1 MSFTGDRKGRLIV
14 FEGIDGTGKSTHI
27 GMLRA
32 LLESRGL
39 EVVQSFE
46 PTCGQ
51 WGRML
56 RESAVTGRLSVE
68 DEVELFLKDRRE
80 HVETLI
86 APALARGAWV
96 LLDRYYLSMMAYQG
110 ARGVDAAAIRAA
122 NEEFAPVPD
131 AVVWLDIPVA
141 VALKRIGSRGACD
154 AFETEAGLTAC
165 RNVFA
170 SIHEPWMLRV
180 DADAGREEVAARV
193 MQALRH
199 MMPGN
204 TKDER

>member
-1 MSFTGDRKGRLIV
+1 MSFTGLRKGKLIV

-27 GMLRA
+27 SYVRKY
-32 LLESRGL
+32 LEEQGI

-46 PTCGQ
+46 PTHGQ
-51 WGRML
+51 WGRLL
-56 RESAVTGRLSVE
+56 RDSAVTGRLSVD

-96 LLDRYYLSMMAYQG
+96 LLDRYYFSMMAYQG
-110 ARGVDAAAIRAA
+110 ARGIDPQDIRLA

-131 AVVWLDIPVA
+131 VVIWLDIPVS
-141 VALKRIGSRGACD
+141 VALERIGGRGERD
-154 AFETEAGLTAC
+154 AFETEAGLTSC

-170 SIHEPWMLRV
+170 AIREPWMLRV
-180 DADAGREEVAARV
+180 DADADRNEVASRV
-193 MQALRH
+193 RKALVGHFSGIFR
-199 MMPGN
+199 
-204 TKDER
+204 E

>member
-1 MSFTGDRKGRLIV
+1 MSFTGERKGRLIV

-27 GMLRA
+27 GRLRKY
-32 LLESRGL
+32 LEGKGL

-46 PTCGQ
+46 PTRGQ

-56 RESAVTGRLSVE
+56 RDSAVTGRLSVE
-68 DEVELFLKDRRE
+68 EEVDLFLKDRRE

-86 APALARGAWV
+86 APALACGAWV

-110 ARGVDAAAIRAA
+110 ARGVDTSVIRAA

-131 AVVWLDIPVA
+131 AVIWLDIPVS
-141 VALKRIGSRGACD
+141 VALDRIGTRGERD

-180 DADAGREEVAARV
+180 DADAGREEVEARV
-193 MQALRH
+193 RKALSGH
-199 MMPGN
+199 FS
-204 TKDER
+204 EVISL